1 MRIACR
7 SWLSCLALLG
17 VLASAAF
24 AKGDVEYPM
33 QPRTG
38 FGSDQFD
45 LSDEGCAKRHTLGRI
60 TSPSRVSYWVPCRL
74 RNDTTAPVVV
84 FMHGFFAPV
93 PEIYQAHID
102 HLTRQGYFVIFPQYH
117 AASWRLLD
125 EVGLFKPAD
134 QNAWLDHAIASTR
147 RVLDILGDRAEPGAI
162 HGYGHSLGG
171 LLLVGWEKAGGPKLK
186 GIVLANPKVD
196 LESGIPKLIR
206 RFVSI
211 RQLAWRETAAAV
223 TGHVTILSGQ
233 DDDLVPLAE
242 LTELRRHLSN
252 AASVSLYVAG
262 SDAHGD
268 VRLKAE
274 HISPTT
280 NGGLCDYLKWL
291 SADPHGGIVLD
302 TFDFRFYFAAL
313 DAMLHDQRD
322 FQPDM
327 GHWSDGRAF
336 AEAKRLL

>member
-1 MRIACR
+1 MRIVCR
-7 SWLSCLALLG
+7 SWLSCLAVLG
-17 VLASAAF
+17 VLASAALAEDF
-24 AKGDVEYPM
+24 VAYPM

-45 LSDEGCAKRHTLGRI
+45 LSGKDCARRYTLDSI
-60 TSPSRVSYWVPCRL
+60 QSPSRVSYWIPCRL
-74 RNDTTAPVVV
+74 KSGATAPVVV
-84 FMHGFFAPV
+84 FLHGFLAPV

-117 AASWRLLD
+117 AASWRLID
-125 EVGLFKPAD
+125 ELGLFKPAD
-134 QNAWLDHAIASTR
+134 QNAWLGHAIASTR
-147 RVLDILGDRAEPGAI
+147 RVLGILGDRAEPGEI

-171 LLLVGWEKAGGPKLK
+171 LLLVGWEKAGGPRLK

-196 LESGIPKLIR
+196 LESGLPKLIR

-211 RQLAWRETAAAV
+211 RQLAWREMAAAV

-233 DDDLVPLAE
+233 DDELVPLAE
-242 LTELRRHLSN
+242 LMDLRRHLCN
-252 AASVSLYVAG
+252 AASVSLYVAS
-262 SDAHGD
+262 SDTHGD

-280 NGGLCDYLKWL
+280 NGVRDYLKWL
-291 SADPHGGIVLD
+291 AADSHGGIVLD
-302 TFDFRFYFAAL
+302 TYDFRFYFAAL
-313 DAMLHDQRD
+313 DAMLHDHRD

-336 AEAKRLL
+336 ADAKRLL

>member
-1 MRIACR
+1 M
-7 SWLSCLALLG
+7 LS
-17 VLASAAF
+17 VLASAAL
-24 AKGDVEYPM
+24 AKDDVAYPM

-45 LSDEGCAKRHTLGRI
+45 LSGKDCARRYTLGPI
-60 TSPSRVSYWVPCRL
+60 TSPSRVSYWIPCRL
-74 RNDTTAPVVV
+74 KNGKTAPVVV
-84 FMHGFFAPV
+84 FMHGFLAPV

-117 AASWRLLD
+117 AASWKLID

-134 QNAWLDHAIASTR
+134 QNAWLGHAIASTR
-147 RVLDILGDRAEPGAI
+147 RVLGILGERAEPGGI

-171 LLLVGWEKAGGPKLK
+171 LLLVGWEQAGGPKLK

-211 RQLAWRETAAAV
+211 RQLPWREMAAAV

-242 LTELRRHLSN
+242 LKELSRHLEN
-252 AASVSLYVAG
+252 AASVSLYIAS
-262 SDAHGD
+262 SDTHGD
-268 VRLKAE
+268 VHLRAE

-280 NGGLCDYLKWL
+280 NGGLLDSLKWL
-291 SADPHGGIVLD
+291 AAEKHGGIVLD
-302 TFDFRFYFAAL
+302 TYDFRFYFAAL
-313 DAMLHDQRD
+313 DAMLHDHRD

-336 AEAKRLL
+336 ADTKRLL